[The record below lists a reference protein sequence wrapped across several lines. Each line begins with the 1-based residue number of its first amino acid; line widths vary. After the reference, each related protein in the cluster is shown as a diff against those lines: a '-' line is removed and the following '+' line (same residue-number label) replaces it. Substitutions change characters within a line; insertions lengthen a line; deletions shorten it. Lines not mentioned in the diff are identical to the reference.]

1 MINAGI
7 LKGEGVRILTR
18 GYKSVE
24 GEGLPAPRG
33 PYSPAVVWEN
43 LVFVSGLLAVR
54 EDGGAVT
61 GDVREQSMVVL
72 RNLGNVLKAA
82 GSRLENV
89 LSVSVYLADIGDI
102 PAFNEV
108 YEEFFTEPYPSRSA
122 AGVALPGGFKLELAA
137 VAFRDQRDNH

>member
-1 MINAGI
+1 MD
-7 LKGEGVRILTR
+7 EGVRNLAK

-24 GEGLPAPRG
+24 GEGLPATRG

-54 EDGGAVT
+54 EDGAAVT
-61 GDVREQSMVVL
+61 GDVREEAMVVL
-72 RNLGNVLKAA
+72 RNLSRVLTAA

-89 LSVSVYLADIGDI
+89 LSVTVYLADVGDM

-108 YEEFFTEPYPSRSA
+108 YEEFFSKPYPSRSA
-122 AGVALPGGFKLELAA
+122 AGVALPGGFHLELAA
-137 VAFRDQRDNH
+137 VAFRD

>member
-1 MINAGI
+1 M
-7 LKGEGVRILTR
+7 
-18 GYKSVE
+18 
-24 GEGLPAPRG
+24 
-33 PYSPAVVWEN
+33 
-43 LVFVSGLLAVR
+43 R
-54 EDGGAVT
+54 EDGGVVT

-89 LSVSVYLADIGDI
+89 LSVTVFLTDIGDI

-137 VAFRDQRDNH
+137 VAFRDQRDSH